1 MKIGSSR
8 VQHPWSDAWLLL
20 AIGLRPD
27 GAPLSLAG
35 LLQHADAVQHAI
47 PTFDEVDGGLARL
60 QAAGLLGADAGR
72 IRLTPTGLEL
82 LRATGSARTTLRD
95 RQQAPEGALGATP
108 WFPEYIPERA
118 RRDPA
123 LLPVITVAD
132 YEAAIQANGYKRS

>member
-72 IRLTPTGLEL
+72 IRLTLPGLNSCALPARPERL
-82 LRATGSARTTLRD
+82 SVTGSRR
-95 RQQAPEGALGATP
+95 P
-108 WFPEYIPERA
+108 RA
-118 RRDPA
+118 R
-123 LLPVITVAD
+123 
-132 YEAAIQANGYKRS
+132 